1 MEKMNKN
8 TVLSLHNINKSFDGK
23 VKVSEDISFTL
34 NKGEILSLLGPS
46 GCGKTTLLRLI
57 AGFERPDS
65 GEITLYNRILS
76 SSGTFV
82 HAKDRHIGYVVQ
94 EGILFPHLNVYQNV
108 AYGLGNGKGQL
119 PLEQNRINSILHLM
133 KIPELAQSMPHELSG
148 GQQQR
153 VALARA
159 LAPSPELI
167 LFDEPFSAMD
177 SALRVELRAEI
188 INILRETGQ
197 SAIIVTHDREEAIQ
211 CSDYIAILRE
221 GRLVQIDTPQNIY
234 RYPVDIS
241 TAYSIGDVNI
251 LKGEYHSGKVI
262 TLLGEIT
269 VTSDG
274 TYDGHHGKII
284 LRPENITLN
293 QINSVPSHRG
303 VMVVLEKYQFK
314 GMTSDVVI
322 SINGQYLDLT
332 IINTTPLQVGE
343 YYLLCIHSKGL
354 FYTK

>member
-1 MEKMNKN
+1 MHKN
-8 TVLSLHNINKSFDGK
+8 TILSLQNINKSFDGK
-23 VKVSEDISFTL
+23 VRISENISLTL
-34 NKGEILSLLGPS
+34 TKGKILSLLGPS

-57 AGFERPDS
+57 AGFEKPDS

-76 SSGTFV
+76 SSKTFV

-108 AYGLGNGKGQL
+108 AYGLGNGKGRH
-119 PLEQNRINSILHLM
+119 PSEQNRINAILHLM

-177 SALRVELRAEI
+177 SVLRVKLRAEI

-197 SAIIVTHDREEAIQ
+197 SAIIVTHDREEAMQ

-221 GRLVQIDTPQNIY
+221 GKVVQIDTPQNIY
-234 RYPVDIS
+234 YYPADIP
-241 TAYSIGDVNI
+241 TACSVGDINI
-251 LKGEYHSGKVI
+251 LEGEYHSGKVR
-262 TLLGEIT
+262 TLLGDIT
-269 VTSDG
+269 VTHVDIHEG
-274 TYDGHHGKII
+274 GQGKII
-284 LRPENITLN
+284 LRPENITLV
-293 QINSVPSHRG
+293 QINSASFHGGMKVK
-303 VMVVLEKYQFK
+303 LEKCQFK
-314 GMTSDVVI
+314 GTTSDVI
-322 SINGQYLDLT
+322 ININGQYLNLT
-332 IINTTPLQVGE
+332 VINTVPLQEGQ
-343 YYLLCIHSKGL
+343 YYSLRMQSNGL
-354 FYTK
+354 FYKN

>member
-1 MEKMNKN
+1 MNKHA
-8 TVLSLHNINKSFDGK
+8 VLSLHNINKSFDGK

-34 NKGEILSLLGPS
+34 NKGKILSLLGPS

-65 GEITLYNRILS
+65 GDITLYNRILS
-76 SSGTFV
+76 SSETFV

-108 AYGLGNGKGQL
+108 AYGLGNGKGQR
-119 PLEQNRINSILHLM
+119 PSEQNRINSILHLM
-133 KIPELAQSMPHELSG
+133 NIPELAQSMPHELSG

-159 LAPSPELI
+159 LAPLPDLI

-177 SALRVELRAEI
+177 SALRVKLRTEI
-188 INILRETGQ
+188 ISILRETGQ

-234 RYPVDIS
+234 RYPADIS
-241 TAYSIGDVNI
+241 TAHSIGDVNI

-262 TLLGEIT
+262 TLLGEIA
-269 VTSDG
+269 VTQVDIHDG
-274 TYDGHHGKII
+274 SLGEVI
-284 LRPENITLN
+284 LRPENITLSE
-293 QINSVPSHRG
+293 INSAPSHRG
-303 VMVVLEKYQFK
+303 VIVVLEKYQFK

-322 SINGQYLDLT
+322 NINGQYIDLT
-332 IINTTPLQVGE
+332 IINTTSLQEGK
-343 YYLLCIHSKGL
+343 YYTLCIHSSGL